1 MKNIIIYKVLKF
13 NLSLAIIALTLGAIY
28 RIIQDPNL
36 SLKLINIGI
45 LLIIISPILRILL
58 ELIFFVK
65 EKNTYM
71 YLFV

>member
-28 RIIQDPNL
+28 RIIQDPNP